1 VFLTEFG
8 LEMILEDQIDA
19 LGFQHADAPESA
31 GGGGVILRKRGEGKV
46 SSWVGD

>member
-31 GGGGVILRKRGEGKV
+31 GGGRHPAKARRRKSVFMG
-46 SSWVGD
+46 W